1 MNKKL
6 GPQNQIEA
14 LELSQIF
21 LTNSTL
27 ETRFLMGPKKI
38 KNRFPFWQ
46 Y

>member
-6 GPQNQIEA
+6 GQKNQIETS
-14 LELSQIF
+14 EMSQIF
-21 LTNSTL
+21 LTNSAL